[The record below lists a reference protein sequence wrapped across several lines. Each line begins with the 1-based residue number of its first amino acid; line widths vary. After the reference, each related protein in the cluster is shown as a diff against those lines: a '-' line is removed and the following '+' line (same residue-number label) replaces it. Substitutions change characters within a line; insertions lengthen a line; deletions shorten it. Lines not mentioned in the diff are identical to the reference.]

1 MTINT
6 KTKLNSIPELITER
20 VFPSSKGK
28 GLGSAFRVQNLS
40 QMISPNGGLPRCSEA
55 LTAQGPA
62 KTNQPRE
69 QLPAPR
75 TPRCSPSHGSHT
87 DVPHFYPSSHPV
99 LQSRCGGS
107 WDSDRQTFVHS
118 WLEGFQAFLLKKKK
132 MGFYVSIVLLRKKK
146 ISPIPLVFQ
155 LPALRVPPQD
165 QHLGYFQVSFVCF
178 LS

>member
-40 QMISPNGGLPRCSEA
+40 QMISPNARLPRCSEA
-55 LTAQGPA
+55 LTARGPA

-118 WLEGFQAFLLKKKK
+118 WLEGFQAFLLKKKN
-132 MGFYVSIVLLRKKK
+132 GFLCFNCAAKEKKN
-146 ISPIPLVFQ
+146 ITDSPGFPAAGITSTSPG
-155 LPALRVPPQD
+155 PALGVFS
-165 QHLGYFQVSFVCF
+165 G
-178 LS
+178 